1 MAAADPKAPAR
12 PAEPHRLAVNF
23 LFLAAGE
30 FTAKVLTFASF
41 TYLARTLGPTA
52 YGAIEFTLAVMVFF
66 TLPADLGLGSY
77 GAREVA
83 RNPADAR
90 RLLRE
95 ITGLRLV
102 LTLGSMLLLA
112 VFILLLRKSPAQKI
126 LLAWYGVS
134 LLGTPFLLQWFFQA
148 HDQMRWV
155 GVASIVRQA
164 AFALLVFLACRP
176 GFPLPYVGVIECAS
190 VSSAAAF
197 CIYVVTCRMR
207 LPWPHPDLGF
217 VRLMG
222 HIREA
227 APIGLTELAWGF
239 MWYFCT
245 VLLGFLSPGRS
256 LGWFGASH
264 RAVMAL
270 HTFVYLYFFN
280 LLPSISRCMP
290 LAPAHLLGLMDRS
303 LRFAAWT
310 GVFAAAL
317 LTATAPQVLTL
328 IYGPSFRGGAQAFA
342 VLSWMLPVAML
353 SGHHRYILI
362 AYNRQ
367 KRLLLCTSITA
378 AIAVLLAFALV
389 PWRQDVGAAWVLL
402 ISNVVNFGLV
412 YFSVRQL
419 VVEVPVHRQIAAPLA
434 ALALAGACFLAV
446 AKWSVWYAATAAA
459 AVYMGG
465 LMWSDGAKLVSFL
478 RTVLRG
484 NADTAAR

>member
-1 MAAADPKAPAR
+1 MEPAPPPSGDRSMAAADPKAPAR

-23 LFLAAGE
+23 LFLSAGE

-227 APIGLTELAWGF
+227 APIGLTELARGF
-239 MWYFCT
+239 MWYFCP

-303 LRFAAWT
+303 R
-310 GVFAAAL
+310 
-317 LTATAPQVLTL
+317 
-328 IYGPSFRGGAQAFA
+328 SEE
-342 VLSWMLPVAML
+342 
-353 SGHHRYILI
+353 H
-362 AYNRQ
+362 
-367 KRLLLCTSITA
+367 
-378 AIAVLLAFALV
+378 
-389 PWRQDVGAAWVLL
+389 
-402 ISNVVNFGLV
+402 
-412 YFSVRQL
+412 
-419 VVEVPVHRQIAAPLA
+419 
-434 ALALAGACFLAV
+434 
-446 AKWSVWYAATAAA
+446 
-459 AVYMGG
+459 
-465 LMWSDGAKLVSFL
+465 
-478 RTVLRG
+478 
-484 NADTAAR
+484 